1 MPLINELIEKQ
12 RGKWTLTALVSVSF
26 EDISQIIR
34 AHIFA
39 KAHLF
44 DRSRPP
50 GPLISTIVSRQISN
64 IIESKYTNYT
74 KPCFRCEA
82 AVGDNGCT
90 IYSQQCMQCPLYSR
104 WMKIKG
110 NALST
115 KLPVSLEDHSQ
126 EVHELPDTNEDLTDK
141 IARFHDVITP
151 LLSPGE
157 RKVYKWCYIDDLEDD
172 EVKILMLSNKD
183 IDDRLEPWVG
193 KLKIIKAN
201 IIAKA
206 KDILKEEDI

>member
-12 RGKWTLTALVSVSF
+12 RGKWTLTALVAFDWQDVA
-26 EDISQIIR
+26 QIIR
-34 AHIFA
+34 SHIFA

-50 GPLISTIVSRQISN
+50 GPLISTIISRQIAN

-90 IYSQQCMQCPLYSR
+90 IYSQQCMQCPLYAR
-104 WMKIKG
+104 WMRIKG

-126 EVHELPDTNEDLTDK
+126 EVHELPDNNEDLTDK
-141 IARFHDVITP
+141 IARFHDVIIP
-151 LLSPGE
+151 LLTAGE
-157 RKVYKWCYIDDLEDD
+157 QKIYQWCYIDGLEDD
-172 EVKILMLSNKD
+172 EVKVLMAKAISDKV
-183 IDDRLEPWVG
+183 IESWPE
-193 KLKIIKAN
+193 KLKVIKFK
-201 IIAKA
+201 IVEKA
-206 KDILKEEDI
+206 KQILKEEDI